1 MKAKKYIWTPSDITK
16 LKKLSKTHTMKE
28 AAEDIG
34 CSENNVKSKAKSLG
48 VSFRKYGELHHSAK
62 YSDHDVYL
70 ARELVDAGLSTAEVG
85 RKLEIPQPVVSM
97 YYRNKYRNN
106 DSVQC

>member
-1 MKAKKYIWTPSDITK
+1 MKRFNWTPGDLTK
-16 LKKLSKTHTMKE
+16 LRKLSKTHTMQQVADE
-28 AAEDIG
+28 IG
-34 CSENNVKSKAKSLG
+34 CTKSTVQSRARIEGIK
-48 VSFRKYGELHHSAK
+48 FRKYGEVHHSAK